1 MLYAHSGSMMDR
13 LLEVNGMLAFE
24 IEVRGPSFDPPPETI
39 EKAGEEIFAGIMAL
53 AKTQY
58 TQSVDNPKMVSLSL
72 WERIFPSR
80 PNASGSWDT
89 CTLFVFTVVFS
100 SVVSFQS
107 FFFLANI

>member
-53 AKTQY
+53 AKTQF
-58 TQSVDNPKMVSLSL
+58 TKIVDDPKTP
-72 WERIFPSR
+72 WWHNIFSSR
-80 PNASGSWDT
+80 PNASGTWDIY
-89 CTLFVFTVVFS
+89 TLFVFTVVFS